1 MLLSIVLLLG
11 LYFTSNPRGEV
22 GLFGLAGELVLH
34 RTRQACKLLG
44 IGKQ

>member
-11 LYFTSNPRGEV
+11 LYFSSNPRGEV
-22 GLFGLAGELVLH
+22 GLIGLAGELLH

>member
-22 GLFGLAGELVLH
+22 GLFGLAELVLH